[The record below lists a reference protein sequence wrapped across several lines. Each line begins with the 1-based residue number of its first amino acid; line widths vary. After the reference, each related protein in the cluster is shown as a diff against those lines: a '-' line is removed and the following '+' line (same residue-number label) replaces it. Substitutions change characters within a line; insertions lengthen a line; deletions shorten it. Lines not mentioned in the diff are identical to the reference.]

1 MVLANQPLHIH
12 GAPTH
17 LLPVYVADQRLVAR
31 IFLAHAASLR
41 YMIFFAR
48 HKFGGF
54 LHSFNRRLRH
64 PAVHPEPSK
73 DGHPPRIQEVSRFI
87 WNRRKPSLS
96 LESLAWWGFCSQLLC
111 SGAGSIARIVEPGG
125 PAGCCQPFRSLKR
138 TQAAKKVSN
147 IKFPVGRKGYASR

>member
-48 HKFGGF
+48 HKFGRF
-54 LHSFNRRLRH
+54 LHSFNRRERH
-64 PAVHPEPSK
+64 PSSSSRLVVS
-73 DGHPPRIQEVSRFI
+73 PPTIVCFSRATRGFYKTSY
-87 WNRRKPSLS
+87 RKWMS
-96 LESLAWWGFCSQLLC
+96 WWST
-111 SGAGSIARIVEPGG
+111 AR
-125 PAGCCQPFRSLKR
+125 A
-138 TQAAKKVSN
+138 TA
-147 IKFPVGRKGYASR
+147 

>member
-48 HKFGGF
+48 HKFGRF
-54 LHSFNRRLRH
+54 LHSFTPKGAAPPPCPALRASHPPTRRH
-64 PAVHPEPSK
+64 PANEEHFGILEKGLRTWNEWRRRNPS
-73 DGHPPRIQEVSRFI
+73 
-87 WNRRKPSLS
+87 
-96 LESLAWWGFCSQLLC
+96 
-111 SGAGSIARIVEPGG
+111 IVR
-125 PAGCCQPFRSLKR
+125 PATVL
-138 TQAAKKVSN
+138 
-147 IKFPVGRKGYASR
+147 GYS

>member
-48 HKFGGF
+48 HKFGRF
-54 LHSFNRRLRH
+54 LHSFMPTMR
-64 PAVHPEPSK
+64 PM
-73 DGHPPRIQEVSRFI
+73 
-87 WNRRKPSLS
+87 KPDQRTDWLLFSPK
-96 LESLAWWGFCSQLLC
+96 LELATTGT
-111 SGAGSIARIVEPGG
+111 EPGLHHG
-125 PAGCCQPFRSLKR
+125 DLLLIGNHLRISGE
-138 TQAAKKVSN
+138 S
-147 IKFPVGRKGYASR
+147 